1 MKVAIF
7 NFPKGVHF
15 QLFICPNIVLVLK
28 SVFVTQYMVHDDTTQ
43 TIVATLVI
51 TLIRYILHSLTCG
64 ELRFASRY
72 WLLRLGIGC
81 CSLNPFSCLG
91 TTGGIKTV

>member
-1 MKVAIF
+1 MKMAIF
-7 NFPKGVHF
+7 NFPKGAHF
-15 QLFICPNIVLVLK
+15 QLFISPNIVLVLK

-72 WLLRLGIGC
+72 CCIGC
-81 CSLNPFSCLG
+81 CVLVLVVAVLTLFH
-91 TTGGIKTV
+91 V